1 MLLNLECSK
10 GGFVLKQ
17 TFKVRAKENSKLIQ
31 LVMDKS
37 GLSPEDAK
45 GLIEMGAVWSLDSK
59 MAHRSRLRDSQSTIL
74 AGNSVGIFLDQK
86 LLKAFQGEGQGAV
99 SDLGV
104 PFLVSKQPSFE
115 VWFKPSGWVSEG
127 SPYGDH
133 LSIERFASKKNREA
147 HAVNRLDREVA
158 GLMIVTF
165 DGKSFAGLQKNWGHW
180 RKIYQAEVLGQLELQ
195 IIDLPLDGKDAKTK
209 VISQRS
215 LGHTSQVELELVT
228 GRFHQIRRHLEGVG
242 HPVMG
247 DPKYGRGNKDS
258 RGLML
263 RCIKLVYQDLVFE
276 VPSTDRLF

>member
-1 MLLNLECSK
+1 MLR
-10 GGFVLKQ
+10 Q

-45 GLIEMGAVWSLDSK
+45 GLIEMGAVWRLDSK

-133 LSIERFASKKNREA
+133 LSIERFASKKNWEA

-180 RKIYQAEVLGQLELQ
+180 QKIYQAEVLGQLELQ
-195 IIDLPLDGKDAKTK
+195 IIDLPLDGKDARTK

-263 RCIKLVYQDLVFE
+263 RCIKLVFQDLVFE